1 MVVFLLL
8 RQRERE
14 RERESS
20 FFFGRKF
27 RISFYFLICFINP
40 NGVSPGNGGV
50 MEELMD
56 GVSLQKTLFLFVLL
70 DVSVVCPRVVFRVL
84 VAQWLRFFL
93 NGGVRTR
100 AALCFP
106 WAFGRTPDV
115 FFFFFFFLVHVFF
128 F

>member
-84 VAQWLRFFL
+84 VAQWLRRLVYTEKIMSSNLIENTFFL
-93 NGGVRTR
+93 NDGVRTR
-100 AALCFP
+100 AARRFP
-106 WAFGRTPDV
+106 EPV
-115 FFFFFFFLVHVFF
+115 
-128 F
+128 

>member
-56 GVSLQKTLFLFVLL
+56 GVSLQKTLFLFGTLFFGTAVFGHVRGGDFLG
-70 DVSVVCPRVVFRVL
+70 RV
-84 VAQWLRFFL
+84 
-93 NGGVRTR
+93 GV
-100 AALCFP
+100 P
-106 WAFGRTPDV
+106 PMS
-115 FFFFFFFLVHVFF
+115 FFFFFFFWSTYFF
-128 F
+128 FKIWKL